1 MIIKEIELLNIIQ
14 KGRDTS
20 SKKRNVK
27 EIYELNKQAIYQSTL
42 YVVIF

>member
-14 KGRDTS
+14 KGRDAS

-27 EIYELNKQAIYQSTL
+27 EVYELN
-42 YVVIF
+42 